1 MDAKKTKI
9 NKPLLPMRMSLD
21 VVDELK
27 KFVHT
32 VLYTRDID
40 TREAI
45 NKCLFADEPIIQ
57 GPHIQL
63 KLPFKASTENFPLHP
78 SLKNKYKP
86 YLHQMSAYKQL
97 KHTKAVNT
105 LITTGTGS
113 GKSECFIN
121 PIMDYVIN
129 CKQNG
134 KTGGVKAL
142 IIYPMNALIEDQ
154 GERLSEMANQLNESL
169 NLPVDQ
175 QIRVGRYTGNEGSNK
190 AHDPDNPK
198 LIIDQRESLC
208 KNPPD
213 ILLTNY
219 RMLDFM
225 LMRPQEQNFWG
236 SDTKEVFNY
245 LVLDELHTFDG
256 AQGADVACLI
266 RRLRLKLNKNFACA
280 GTSATVGD
288 GSQKSI
294 EALCEFAT
302 TLFGSEFSS
311 KNVIG
316 ESRLKSTDVLKKID
330 TKIKIPKIQSPNIDL
345 ILSGGP
351 GFDSYIKNI
360 CTHWQAP
367 IDPEALGEW
376 LLAHPI
382 THKIFSS
389 VKTGVHI
396 ESLSKELELD
406 KFILSEFFDLIAY
419 ARRFK
424 TAAVFPLTT
433 SLWVQNV
440 PLLLRKLS
448 AETKFY
454 RPTNAEAV
462 SNSSTVYLPAV
473 NCMQC
478 GLSGWMTSG
487 KKDDESSEIFIETDL
502 NAIKQSSYK
511 DKNALYIFKKPNNYT
526 GEVFYALPYE
536 SKVYTMAPE
545 DTRAFPVIL
554 VKQNKDEGLKNK
566 NVSERCPSCDK
577 KNSMHSSFFGASML
591 TSVMVN
597 SFLASGSNP
606 SDKKFLIF
614 NDSLQD
620 TAHQAGYLSAR
631 GFRFN
636 FRRFLLKQINQDT
649 KDESFKEVLSKLKNS
664 IENLWQGAKQ
674 LGTDKVK
681 FELLQIVP
689 KDLWERWQVKSKSS
703 TLYNDDHLKQLCSRL
718 HWEAWLE
725 FSKYSSLGWSL
736 RKTTLVALEPKQELL
751 DHWVKIVTALKN
763 RSSKYSGLKNESSFV
778 YGILRRLITS
788 GTIYNEELKSCYEQ
802 KSFSYWPLT
811 NQQPYLKSLFFPSA
825 PQLLQLGDNPNKKV
839 KFKKPIHYIG
849 SKSTNTWFAKWARKH
864 GVNKTDEVDF
874 YDVLLN
880 SALNNELGLV
890 RVAGSLNND
899 LIALN
904 PESLTIKWKQT
915 KLLHC
920 DTCKHIEA
928 VGLAISE
935 QYCSLNHCQG
945 KMTESLKPQAQNEEK
960 DYLEFMARQFK
971 RPMIMPIAHPH
982 TSQLDSEDRKLV
994 EQAFKRNLLPGQSL
1008 NESGEG
1014 KPYYKDHPINVL
1026 TCTPTMEMG
1035 IDIGSLSG
1043 VGLRSFPATLANARQ
1058 RLGRA
1063 GRSSGNAFNIIVAK
1077 QRPHDEHFWQNPEQF
1092 YSGPIATP
1100 GCEFRNKQLLIR
1112 QFNAYCLD
1120 EFSANN
1126 PNLQIPNPSQ
1136 IDLLNIWEHTYFTSL
1151 FLFLKNESL
1160 NLVSPFLQSI
1170 ALGLKNKAN
1179 FKTEVYTKFLQ
1190 VNINEEVFYKGIKSL
1205 LRQIKKDKIKSLKAE
1220 KKSNEEKEK
1229 LKRLML
1235 DNNIEDSKKNE
1246 LALKIQRLESKTH
1259 FFQRKQGQS
1268 KYILS
1273 QLGSMGILPNYAFP
1287 EEGVKLEYQVKLP
1300 VDHNETDYKK
1310 RFKTKTGQLTR
1321 PQLSVLREFAP
1332 GANYYLDG
1340 YKVPIT
1346 RLASKARLEDL
1357 TYYLSC
1363 AQCTSVTK
1371 VEVKVTEGS
1380 CPSCGMEG
1388 QPVAPMLNLQEVVS
1402 NTSFDYAQIMDKEE
1416 SRATS
1421 PATIETFIN
1430 YTSGKK
1436 QIQKSNKATWI
1447 SPKNKMAFEFKT
1459 NADIFHFNR
1468 NLTAKNNTA
1477 ELFEVCE
1484 SCFAV
1489 PVKKVQ
1495 GVPKFKEG
1503 KFINHH
1509 DYKCQYRNTDEEP
1522 KTISLGLYR
1531 KINSDVMRFIADR
1544 KNQVATLKSVLS
1556 LAMRTYLKGDPGHIV
1571 IDSTLLLKNANSDMA
1586 QYIVTLY
1593 DNVPGGTGHLRSL
1606 MDFKGDKLNTE
1617 ISGIEKINN
1626 IFQQTYEH
1634 IKSCNCENGC
1644 YSCLKTYAN
1653 QYEHIEL
1660 NKGSALKWLER
1671 FLNSS
1676 DFELRDHGLA
1686 IEVHEESIFDSAAEQ
1701 LFAKGLMQSRP
1712 SLVPGVD
1719 SVIENIGSD
1728 GPSYVLKSKKLKH
1741 PTVVAGTADKKVYLN
1756 CRIPYT
1762 KPDFTII
1769 RNGLESGYIYID
1781 GAEFHLN
1788 PKEEISRFEQTDVC
1802 LRKCLSIQKNKS
1814 VLTYTYDMVDAWVN
1828 STAQVDESCYT
1839 GEGKT
1844 KAHSLTYFILDL
1856 LYKINKDDKIG
1867 LEKELKKKIMKL
1879 SKNFVSHTLVISCGL
1894 VTGSYFTDNDSN
1906 LLKKFLN
1913 NDKHGSKIKFK
1924 FGGLTIDPENKRFV
1938 MDASLQ
1944 NRVSGERLKQEFKY
1958 SWDLYWML
1966 WFADP
1971 SLVVLSQ
1978 SEKAIKKAS

>member
-1 MDAKKTKI
+1 MGAKKTKI

-63 KLPFKASTENFPLHP
+63 KLPFKASTESFPLHP
-78 SLKNKYKP
+78 SLKSKYTP

-97 KHTKAVNT
+97 KHTNAVNT

-129 CKQNG
+129 CKQEG

-154 GERLSEMANQLNESL
+154 GERLSEMANQINESL

-225 LMRPQEQNFWG
+225 LMRPQEQNFWVLE
-236 SDTKEVFNY
+236 TKEVFNY

-288 GSQKSI
+288 GSAQSI

-302 TLFGSEFSS
+302 TLFGSEFLS

-367 IDPEALGEW
+367 VDPEALGEW

-389 VKTGVHI
+389 IKTGVHI

-448 AETKFY
+448 EETKFY
-454 RPTNAEAV
+454 RPTNTEAV

-487 KKDDESSEIFIETDL
+487 KKDDESNEIFIETDL

-511 DKNALYIFKKPNNYT
+511 DKNALYIFKKPNDYT

-536 SKVYTMAPE
+536 SKVYTLAPE
-545 DTRAFPVIL
+545 DTKAFPVIL

-649 KDESFKEVLSKLKNS
+649 KDESLSEVLDRLSESVN
-664 IENLWQGAKQ
+664 NLWQGAKQ
-674 LGTDKVK
+674 PGAHELK

-689 KDLWERWQVKSKSS
+689 KDLWERWQTTQKG
-703 TLYNDDHLKQLCSRL
+703 TLLYNDVHLKQLSIRL
-718 HWEAWLE
+718 RFEAWLE

-736 RKTTLVALEPKQELL
+736 RKTTLVALEPKQSLL
-751 DHWVKIVTALKN
+751 DEWTQIAKAIKN
-763 RSSKYSGLKNESSFV
+763 KYGKYAALKNESSFV
-778 YGILRRLITS
+778 YGILRRLIAS
-788 GTIYNEELKSCYEQ
+788 GTIFNDDLKSCYEQ
-802 KSFSYWPLT
+802 KSFSYWPLI
-811 NQQPYLKSLFFPSA
+811 NQQPYLRSLFLPSS
-825 PQLLQLGDNPNKKV
+825 PLLLQLSDNPSKKA
-839 KFKKPIHYIG
+839 KYKKPIHYIG

-864 GVNKTDEVDF
+864 GIEKNDEVDF
-874 YDVLLN
+874 YDELLN
-880 SALNNELGLV
+880 SALNHGLGLV
-890 RVAGSLNND
+890 RVAESINKD
-899 LIALN
+899 LLALS
-904 PESLTIKWKQT
+904 PDSLTIKWQQT

-920 DTCKHIEA
+920 NQCKHIEA

-935 QYCSLNHCQG
+935 QLCSQNHCQG
-945 KMTESLKPQAQNEEK
+945 KMSVSSSTESQTEEQN
-960 DYLEFMARQFK
+960 YLEFMARQFK

-982 TSQLDSEDRKLV
+982 TSQLDSDDRKQV
-994 EQAFKRNLLPGQSL
+994 EQAFKRNLLPGDSL
-1008 NESGEG
+1008 NESGKG

-1026 TCTPTMEMG
+1026 NCTPTMEMG

-1063 GRSSGNAFNIIVAK
+1063 GRSSGNAFNVIVAK

-1092 YSGPIATP
+1092 YNGPIATP
-1100 GCEFRNKQLLIR
+1100 GCEFRNKQLLVR

-1120 EFSANN
+1120 EFSVAN
-1126 PNLQIPNPSQ
+1126 PDLQIPNPSQ
-1136 IDLLNIWEHTYFTSL
+1136 IDLLNIWEHTYFKSL
-1151 FLFLKNESL
+1151 FKFLKENSTQ
-1160 NLVSPFLQSI
+1160 LVSPFLQSI
-1170 ALGLKNKAN
+1170 ILGLKDKTS
-1179 FKTEVYTKFLQ
+1179 FKTNEYQQFLEA
-1190 VNINEEVFYKGIKSL
+1190 NITNEVFFKGIKSL
-1205 LRQIKKDKIKSLKAE
+1205 LRLIKKDKVKALKAE
-1220 KKSNEEKEK
+1220 KKSNAEKEN
-1229 LKRLML
+1229 LKKLML
-1235 DNNIEDSKKNE
+1235 DDNIDEVKKNE
-1246 LALKIQRLESKTH
+1246 LALKIQRLESKAY
-1259 FFQRKQGQS
+1259 FFKRKQGQS

-1287 EEGVKLEYQVKLP
+1287 EEGVKLEYQVQLP
-1300 VDHNETDYKK
+1300 VDRNETDYKK

-1321 PQLSVLREFAP
+1321 PQLSALREFSP
-1332 GANYYLDG
+1332 GADYYLDG
-1340 YKVPIT
+1340 HKVPIT
-1346 RLASKARLEDL
+1346 RLASKANIKDL

-1363 AQCTSVTK
+1363 AQCSSVT
-1371 VEVKVTEGS
+1371 EVNHEATEGS

-1388 QPVAPMLNLQEVVS
+1388 QPVAPMFNLKEVVS
-1402 NTSFDYAQIMDKEE
+1402 HTSFDYAQIVDKEE
-1416 SRATS
+1416 IRSTA

-1430 YTSGKK
+1430 YNDDKK
-1436 QIQKSNKATWI
+1436 QVQSSNRATWI
-1447 SPKNKMAFEFKT
+1447 SPKNKIAFEFRT
-1459 NADIFHFNR
+1459 NTDIFHFNR
-1468 NLTAKNNTA
+1468 NLSAKNNEP
-1477 ELFEVCE
+1477 ELFEVCQ

-1489 PVKKVQ
+1489 PVKTVQ
-1495 GVPKFKEG
+1495 GIPKFKVEN
-1503 KFINHH
+1503 FVNNH
-1509 DYKCQYRNTDEEP
+1509 DFKCEYRRSEESP
-1522 KTISLGLYR
+1522 KTVSLGLYR
-1531 KINSDVMRFIADR
+1531 KINSDVMRFLADD
-1544 KNQVATLKSVLS
+1544 KHQVATLKSVLS

-1571 IDSTLLLKNANSDMA
+1571 IDSSLLLKNANSDMA

-1606 MDFKGDKLNTE
+1606 MDFKGEQLNTE
-1617 ISGIEKINN
+1617 ISGIKKIND
-1626 IFQQTYEH
+1626 IFKKTYEI
-1634 IKSCNCENGC
+1634 IKACDCENGC
-1644 YSCLKTYAN
+1644 YSCIKTYSN
-1653 QYEHIEL
+1653 QYEHKDLYKERAL
-1660 NKGSALKWLER
+1660 NWLER

-1676 DFELRDHGLA
+1676 DFELREDGLA
-1686 IEVHEESIFDSAAEQ
+1686 IEVHEDGLFDSAAEQ
-1701 LFAKGLMQSRP
+1701 LFARGLMKSRP
-1712 SLVPGVD
+1712 SLIPGVD
-1719 SVIENIGSD
+1719 AVIENIDSAGA
-1728 GPSYVLKSKKLKH
+1728 SYALKSKKLKN
-1741 PTVVAGTADKKVYLN
+1741 PTIVAATANKEVALSGD
-1756 CRIPYT
+1756 IPYT

-1769 RNGLESGYIYID
+1769 KNGLDAGYIYID

-1788 PKEEISRFEQTDVC
+1788 PKDEISTFEKTDDR
-1802 LRKCLSIQKNKS
+1802 LRRSLSNQKGKP

-1828 STAQVDESCYT
+1828 STAPVNEQWYT
-1839 GEGKT
+1839 QKGQL
-1844 KAHSLTYFILDL
+1844 KAHNLTYFILEL
-1856 LYKINKDDKIG
+1856 LNKINKDDKMG
-1867 LEKELKKKIMKL
+1867 LEKKLKQSFIKL
-1879 SKNFVSHTLVISCGL
+1879 SKDFISHSLAVSCGL
-1894 VTGSYFTDNDSN
+1894 TAEGYFSELDSSM
-1906 LLKKFLN
+1906 LQKFLN
-1913 NDKHGSKIKFK
+1913 NFKHKFK
-1924 FGGLTIDPENKRFV
+1924 FGGLTIDSQNMRFV
-1938 MDASLQ
+1938 MDASHQ
-1944 NRVSGERLKQEFKY
+1944 NRVSSEKLKQEFKY
-1958 SWDLYWML
+1958 SWDLYWIL

-1971 SLVVLSQ
+1971 SLVVLSP
-1978 SEKAIKKAS
+1978 SSKVNKVAS